1 MIFSDGSRII
11 FRLSGTG
18 SAGATIRIYF
28 DSYVNDK
35 ELLHKE
41 AKVLISVVVLFM
53 SIIKYIIFFRTFS
66 SH

>member
-41 AKVLISVVVLFM
+41 AKVLSVEVLIM
-53 SIIKYIIFFRTFS
+53 STINYFIFFRTYL